1 MFTPTLTPQRLAA
14 SAVLAI
20 ALALSAC
27 GGGSDDSASNTPSV
41 DPTVGA
47 LSGQLPSDTT
57 DATALPASL
66 LPPDATAAI
75 DSSLLPPS

>member
-1 MFTPTLTPQRLAA
+1 MLTPTLTPQRLAA
-14 SAVLAI
+14 PAVLALV
-20 ALALSAC
+20 LALSAC
-27 GGGSDDSASNTPSV
+27 GGGSDDSASNTPAV
-41 DPTVGA
+41 DPTVSA

-57 DATALPASL
+57 DTTVLPAGL